1 MVDLTSRVHV
11 VIPARDE
18 EQALPS
24 VLDGLA
30 GHATTIIVV
39 DNGSV
44 DRTAEVARAHG
55 AVVVCE
61 PRLGYGTA
69 CLAGLATLRDA
80 ADDDVVAFFDADGS
94 DDPLLLEQLVDPV
107 IRGVADLVLAS
118 RTLVPGEVGALTLG
132 QRLGN
137 RLACSLVSRFWGVK
151 YTDLAPCRALSLG
164 ALNSLQMDAP
174 DFGWTVEMQIR
185 AARQGLRI
193 TEIPSRY
200 RRRRGGESKISG
212 TFWGSVRAGSTILWV
227 IGRELFL
234 GGGRGRGGRGSG

>member
-30 GHATTIIVV
+30 GYAATVIVV

-44 DRTAEVARAHG
+44 DRTAEIARAHG
-55 AVVVCE
+55 AVVVRE

-80 ADDDVVAFFDADGS
+80 ADRDVVAFFDADGS

-132 QRLGN
+132 QRWGN

-164 ALNSLQMDAP
+164 ALNSLGMNAP

-200 RRRRGGESKISG
+200 RRRRGGKSKISG
-212 TFWGSVRAGSTILWV
+212 TFWGSLRAGATIFWV
-227 IGRELFL
+227 IGRELVL
-234 GGGRGRGGRGSG
+234 GGRRARGGRESG

>member
-24 VLDGLA
+24 VLDDLA
-30 GHATTIIVV
+30 GHAATVIVV

-55 AVVVCE
+55 AVVVSE

-137 RLACSLVSRFWGVK
+137 RIACSLVSLFWGVK
-151 YTDLAPCRALSLG
+151 YTDLAPCRALSMG
-164 ALNSLQMDAP
+164 ALKSLQMDAP

-212 TFWGSVRAGSTILWV
+212 TFSGSVRAGATIFWV
-227 IGRELFL
+227 IGRELFF
-234 GGGRGRGGRGSG
+234 GGRGSG